1 MQVTLDKQ
9 YPIAAPLD
17 AAWSVLTDIRELA
30 TCMPGAQITEQVSDN
45 EYKGAVK
52 VKVGPATAQFTG
64 DIEVLGIDA
73 DARTLRMIG
82 KGADKSGSTASMEL
96 TATLVAAEDGSTT
109 LQGKADVI
117 VNGKFAQF
125 GGRMLNSVS
134 DVLLAQFAANYSNKA
149 QALAPAPDTEIGETG
164 MQADT
169 SAGEAAAQAQQ
180 ASAARRAAPPPPPK
194 ELNAFGL
201 IWAVIR
207 NFFVGLFGRRQG

>member
-17 AAWSVLTDIRELA
+17 AAWSVMTDIRELA

-149 QALAPAPDTEIGETG
+149 QALAPAGADAPAME
-164 MQADT
+164 ADT

-180 ASAARRAAPPPPPK
+180 ASAARAAAPPPK

-207 NFFVGLFGRRQG
+207 NFFLGLFGRRQG

>member
-9 YPIAAPLD
+9 YPIAAPLE
-17 AAWSVLTDIRELA
+17 AAWSVMTDIRELA

-109 LQGKADVI
+109 LKGKADVI

-149 QALAPAPDTEIGETG
+149 QALAPAAAME
-164 MQADT
+164 ADT
-169 SAGEAAAQAQQ
+169 GAGEAAAQAQQ
-180 ASAARRAAPPPPPK
+180 ASAARAAPPPPK

-207 NFFVGLFGRRQG
+207 NFFLGLFGRRQG